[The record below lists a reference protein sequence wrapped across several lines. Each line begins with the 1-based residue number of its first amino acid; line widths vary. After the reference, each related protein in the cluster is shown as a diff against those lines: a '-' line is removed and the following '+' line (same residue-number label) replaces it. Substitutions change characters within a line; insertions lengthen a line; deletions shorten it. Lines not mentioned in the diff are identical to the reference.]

1 MKLSHD
7 EMQSKIDAII
17 RHKEYVKNAC
27 LLLSEKL
34 VRQGRHDIGLKLV
47 ELAYIHDIS
56 KFHEVEFCYLNNN
69 SKNKTPEMFEVAFQD
84 HVSVNM
90 HHAEYWHGFHNM
102 PEIYIAEL
110 ACDWL
115 ARSQEF
121 GTDVLEWIENSALK
135 KYEINKESL
144 QYKWLCNYL
153 NLLLEDGFGRK
164 ESL

>member
-1 MKLSHD
+1 
-7 EMQSKIDAII
+7 
-17 RHKEYVKNAC
+17 
-27 LLLSEKL
+27 
-34 VRQGRHDIGLKLV
+34 
-47 ELAYIHDIS
+47 
-56 KFHEVEFCYLNNN
+56 
-69 SKNKTPEMFEVAFQD
+69 
-84 HVSVNM
+84 M